1 MDTFSSCHPLINFVF
16 YLFAIGIPVFYLHP
30 VFLAIG
36 LAAAI
41 VYYVYLKGG
50 ASFGKVALFIL
61 PAVILASVL
70 NPLIV
75 HQGETMLWYLPNGNP
90 VTLEAVIYGIGA
102 GFMLAS
108 VISWF
113 ASFQEVMTSD
123 KFMYLFS
130 KSFPA
135 AALLLSMTMRFVPR
149 FGSQIKRIRQAQ
161 LCVGRD
167 VTNGTIRQKLAHGM
181 TIFSIAVTW
190 ALENSVETADSMKSR
205 GYGLRG
211 RTNYSIY
218 RLDSRDR
225 LILAVMAAEIVAI
238 ILMIRSRWVYI
249 LYYPLFTINAL
260 DWRAVTCFA
269 VYALFC
275 LTPVIMGV
283 NEDLHWKRIKND
295 TVI

>member
-1 MDTFSSCHPLINFVF
+1 MDTFSSCHPLISFVF

-36 LAAAI
+36 LLAAI
-41 VYYVYLKGG
+41 AYFAYLKSG
-50 ASFGKVALFIL
+50 ASMGKVALFAIPMIL
-61 PAVILASVL
+61 ITSVL
-70 NPLIV
+70 NPLII
-75 HQGETMLWYLPNGNP
+75 HQGATMLWYLPNGNP
-90 VTLEAVIYGIGA
+90 VTLEAIFYGVAA
-102 GFMLAS
+102 GFMLAG
-108 VISWF
+108 VIVWF
-113 ASFQEVMTSD
+113 ASFQEVMTAD

-135 AALLLSMTMRFVPR
+135 AALLLSMTLRFVPR
-149 FGSQIKRIRQAQ
+149 FASQITKINQAQ

-167 VTNGTIRQKLAHGM
+167 VNNGTIRQKLAHGM

-218 RLDSRDR
+218 RLDGRDK
-225 LILAVMAAEIVAI
+225 LTLAVMVLEIIVI
-238 ILMIRSRWVYI
+238 ILMIRARWVYI
-249 LYYPLFTINAL
+249 QFYPLFTINAF
-260 DWRAVTCFA
+260 DWRAVLCFT

-283 NEDLHWKRIKND
+283 REDLHWKRIQN
-295 TVI
+295 

>member
-1 MDTFSSCHPLINFVF
+1 MDTFSSCHPLISFVF

-36 LAAAI
+36 LGAAI
-41 VYYVYLKGG
+41 AYYAYLKSG
-50 ASFGKVALFIL
+50 SSIGKVALFAIPAIL
-61 PAVILASVL
+61 ITAVL
-70 NPLIV
+70 NPLLI

-90 VTLEAVIYGIGA
+90 VTLEAVFYGIAA
-102 GFMLAS
+102 GFMLAT

-149 FGSQIKRIRQAQ
+149 FASQIKRIRQAQ

-218 RLDSRDR
+218 RLDGRDR
-225 LILAVMAAEIVAI
+225 ATLAVMVLEIVTVI
-238 ILMIRSRWVYI
+238 VMIRSRWVYI
-249 LYYPLFTINAL
+249 QFYPLFTINAF
-260 DWRAVTCFA
+260 DWRAAACFT

-275 LTPVIMGV
+275 LTPVIMGIR
-283 NEDLHWKRIKND
+283 EDLHWKRIQN
-295 TVI
+295 

>member
-1 MDTFSSCHPLINFVF
+1 M
-16 YLFAIGIPVFYLHP
+16 FYLHP

-36 LAAAI
+36 LVAAI
-41 VYYVYLKGG
+41 VYYAYLKGG
-50 ASFGKVALFIL
+50 ASFGKIALFIF
-61 PAVILASVL
+61 PAIILTSVL
-70 NPLIV
+70 NPLLV
-75 HQGETMLWYLPNGNP
+75 HQGENMLFYLPNGNP
-90 VTLEAVIYGIGA
+90 VTLEAIFYGIGA
-102 GFMLAS
+102 GFMIAC

-135 AALLLSMTMRFVPR
+135 GALLLSMTLRFVPR
-149 FGSQIKRIRQAQ
+149 FMSQIKKISQAQ

-167 VTNGTIRQKLAHGM
+167 VTQGTIRQKLAHGM

-218 RLDSRDR
+218 RLDSRDWST
-225 LILAVMAAEIVAI
+225 LAVMIVEIIATI
-238 ILMIRSRWVYI
+238 IMIRSRWVYI
-249 LYYPLFTINAL
+249 QYYPLFTINAF
-260 DWRAVTCFA
+260 DWRAVICFT

-283 NEDLHWKRIKND
+283 SEDLHWKRIQN
-295 TVI
+295 

>member
-1 MDTFSSCHPLINFVF
+1 MDTFSSCHPLISFVF

-36 LAAAI
+36 LLAAI
-41 VYYVYLKGG
+41 AYFAYLKSG
-50 ASFGKVALFIL
+50 ASLGKVALFAI
-61 PAVILASVL
+61 PMIIITSVL
-70 NPLIV
+70 NPLII
-75 HQGETMLWYLPNGNP
+75 HQGETMLWYLPSGNP
-90 VTLEAVIYGIGA
+90 VTLEAVFYGIAA

-108 VISWF
+108 VITRF
-113 ASFQEVMTSD
+113 ASFQEVMTAD

-149 FGSQIKRIRQAQ
+149 FASQIKKINQAQ

-218 RLDSRDR
+218 RLDGRDKMT
-225 LILAVMAAEIVAI
+225 LLVMVLEIVAI
-238 ILMIRSRWVYI
+238 ILMIRARWVYI
-249 LYYPLFTINAL
+249 QFYPLFILNSF
-260 DWRAVTCFA
+260 DWRAVLCFT

-283 NEDLHWKRIKND
+283 REDLHWKRIQN
-295 TVI
+295 